1 VCQLFGLRIRARQI
15 LIAGGATFEDLG
27 LEQENIKARG
37 VAMQCRITTE
47 NVERDFAPD
56 TGTLA
61 VYRHSQGPG
70 MRIDGIGY
78 SGMTVTPFY
87 DSLLV
92 KYTARATSWELV
104 VQRMRRALLEMHIR
118 GVKTNILFL
127 LNVMAHPDFI
137 KGTVTTSFIDENPQ
151 LLQTSS
157 AMWDHAHHQGS
168 EEKVFRQK
176 PRNM

>member
-1 VCQLFGLRIRARQI
+1 
-15 LIAGGATFEDLG
+15 
-27 LEQENIKARG
+27 
-37 VAMQCRITTE
+37 
-47 NVERDFAPD
+47 
-56 TGTLA
+56 
-61 VYRHSQGPG
+61 
-70 MRIDGIGY
+70 
-78 SGMTVTPFY
+78 
-87 DSLLV
+87 
-92 KYTARATSWELV
+92 
-104 VQRMRRALLEMHIR
+104 MRRALLEMHIR